1 MALSIYLIVVSA
13 AQFSLSIERCSV
25 AVKTTVSVDR
35 DASLLYIFN
44 QQPQSRTRTDCMSHS
59 LSAPLTCSTADSSH
73 VSSCHDATAT
83 ARSRWVYRLTVSHR
97 NKLTERTSL
106 YSRPVATIIYIYLYL
121 SLYIY
126 ILAFPFLPF
135 PVLPFLLL
143 SFPLTLSLLIQLAG
157 LGERCSSPSGSQQSS
172 ADKKK
177 HLWRIFST

>member
-106 YSRPVATIIYIYLYL
+106 YSRPVATIKYIYLYL

-126 ILAFPFLPF
+126 ISLPF
-135 PVLPFLLL
+135 PSPSCPPLPPPLVPPYP
-143 SFPLTLSLLIQLAG
+143 FPLNPA
-157 LGERCSSPSGSQQSS
+157 SGSRG
-172 ADKKK
+172 A
-177 HLWRIFST
+177 L